1 MPFDTEGRPPSDG
14 YIASGSPPSITFQ
27 GDTVV
32 GVDADTRS
40 FLSSSAAEVLRKQ
53 GHRLLPQRARN
64 SWSVSGRRDSGI
76 PVTVSGAGPAQS
88 TSMTT
93 VVTAAKRWP
102 IVGREEEL
110 TLVRSAFDASEGNGL
125 VVAGAA
131 GVGKTRLASEALRE
145 AEDQGYA
152 AAWAVATRAAAS
164 IPFGALAHCD

>member
-1 MPFDTEGRPPSDG
+1 
-14 YIASGSPPSITFQ
+14 
-27 GDTVV
+27 
-32 GVDADTRS
+32 
-40 FLSSSAAEVLRKQ
+40 
-53 GHRLLPQRARN
+53 
-64 SWSVSGRRDSGI
+64 
-76 PVTVSGAGPAQS
+76 
-88 TSMTT
+88 MTT

-164 IPFGALAHCD
+164 IPFGALALD